1 MITYALDFESYYDR
15 ECSIKTLG
23 PHGYFSHPSFEA
35 YMVTVV
41 GDDGFRYAGHPKEF
55 DWTILKDQLVLS
67 HNASFD
73 ETLYLFGVDAGWY
86 PSVDFKE
93 WQCTADMCAF
103 LGLPRSLKGAAAE
116 VLGAQIDKT
125 TRDNMAGKQWSSM
138 SEEFQKE
145 VTEYAIVD
153 SERCLELWQKLEDQ
167 WPQHER
173 DISVLSRRI
182 TQRGLPMDEPLLQK
196 SLETIKTK
204 LFDSENTIPW
214 IHEIDPKTKKPFTPL
229 SRKAFNN
236 ECRKQ
241 GIPIPKS
248 LAQDNAD
255 ADKWFA
261 EHQKEC
267 PWARS
272 VQDYRRI
279 NSFLS
284 KLESFQAGTMS
295 DGRFYGNIMYCGA
308 NPTARWSGGG
318 GNLNLQNLPRE
329 EMFGVNFRP
338 LIKAA
343 PDTKL
348 IVADLGQ
355 IEVRTVLWWAKDFE
369 ALDRIR
375 ETDDIYHVLAVML
388 GIHKEEDG
396 PLRNNPKLR
405 QLTKGIALGCQFGL
419 GPNGYMAQSG
429 GTLEDATFAV
439 NTYQKNMKKVVELW
453 GNLKDDLNMS
463 TALGQPLIY
472 DMPSGRKLNYG
483 RIRKMKTRTPEGK
496 TRFAHVCKM
505 VRQGQK
511 RDFRLWHGHMT
522 NNLAQGLARDVFAD
536 TMLRLDAADIPI
548 VMHVHDEVVCEV
560 PASEAEDRRQQ
571 IEEIMSTPP
580 AWIPELPL
588 DTEATILDHYTK

>member
-1 MITYALDFESYYDR
+1 MQTYALDFESYYDK

-35 YMVTVV
+35 YMVTIV
-41 GDDGFRYAGHPKEF
+41 GDDGFRYAGHPQDL
-55 DWTILKDQLVLS
+55 DWGVLHGNLILS

-73 ETLYLFGVDAGWY
+73 ETLYLFGVKEGWF
-86 PSVDFKE
+86 PSIAPYG
-93 WQCTADMCAF
+93 WACTADMCAY
-103 LGLPRSLKGAAAE
+103 LGLPRSLKGASAA
-116 VLGAQIDKT
+116 VLGVEIDKT
-125 TRDNMAGKQWSSM
+125 TRDNMAGKQWDSM
-138 SEEFQKE
+138 SEEFKKE

-153 SERCLELWQKLEDQ
+153 SERCLELWQKLSDQ
-167 WPQHER
+167 WPEHER
-173 DISVLSRRI
+173 RISIISRRI
-182 TQRGLPMDEPLLQK
+182 TQRGLPMDEPLLEK
-196 SLETIKTK
+196 NLEIIRTK
-204 LFDSENTIPW
+204 LFDAENSIPW
-214 IHEIDPKTKKPFTPL
+214 VGEKDPKTNKPFTPL

-236 ECRKQ
+236 QCRTQ
-241 GIPIPKS
+241 GIPIPRS
-248 LAQDNAD
+248 LAQDNAE

-308 NPTARWSGGG
+308 IPTGRWSGGG

-329 EMFGVNFRP
+329 EMFGVDFRP
-338 LIKAA
+338 LIRAHEGK
-343 PDTKL
+343 KL

-369 ALDRIR
+369 ALERIR

-388 GIHKEEDG
+388 GLHKEEDG
-396 PLRNNPKLR
+396 PLRNNRDLR

-419 GPNGYMAQSG
+419 GPEGYMAQSG
-429 GTLEDATFAV
+429 GTLEDAEFAV
-439 NTYQKNMKKVVELW
+439 NVYRKKMKKVVQLW
-453 GNLKDDLNMS
+453 DQLKEDLQMS
-463 TALGQPLIY
+463 VALNQPLSY
-472 DMPSGRKLNYG
+472 EMPSGRILNYG
-483 RIRKMKTRTPEGK
+483 RIRKMKTRTSNGK
-496 TRFAHVCKM
+496 IRYAHVCKL
-505 VRQGQK
+505 VRQGQQ
-511 RDFRLWHGHMT
+511 RDHRLWHGHMT

-536 TMLRLDAADIPI
+536 TMLRLEEAGIPI

-560 PASEAEDRRQQ
+560 NADEAEEKRQQ
-571 IEEIMSTPP
+571 IEQIMSTPP